1 MEDLGGLTV
10 VNGCTYPRGMGEDK
24 LVLPDILSLACCC
37 RRPLSKASE
46 QKESSLE
53 WRGAGFLRA
62 LTVCELQRKCVLGL
76 SPGNSFSVISRKQG
90 AGSEGGTEPCV
101 MTLKRAHVGFV
112 YFRGQ
117 FCLSIV
123 VLIDL
128 DVL

>member
-1 MEDLGGLTV
+1 MRITEEVCVRTE
-10 VNGCTYPRGMGEDK
+10 PW
-24 LVLPDILSLACCC
+24 
-37 RRPLSKASE
+37 
-46 QKESSLE
+46 Q
-53 WRGAGFLRA
+53 FL
-62 LTVCELQRKCVLGL
+62 LY
-76 SPGNSFSVISRKQG
+76 VISRKQG
-90 AGSEGGTEPCV
+90 AGSEVGTEPCV